1 MTDEPTQREQAQREA
16 RRRRRLA
23 EIFGEVIPDQ
33 TADDTDESDGADR
46 RTAEQ
51 VQEDWLKRQV
61 PPHHG

>member
-1 MTDEPTQREQAQREA
+1 MTDEADAQEQARKDA
-16 RRRRRLA
+16 ARRRRLA

-33 TADDTDESDGADR
+33 TSDDTDSGEGADR
-46 RTAEQ
+46 RSEEQ